1 MDNSHEKSMRA
12 KLRKEFP
19 SKLTGK
25 VIKNFKGIV
34 MSIISRCLPKNL
46 EMGKINNKLDD
57 LEYNMQNLLI
67 FGRIDEG
74 ARYIENDLIT
84 MINSSIK
91 IAKHIV
97 ADILNA
103 STIITD
109 EEMKMKYYNMMNNNY
124 LIGMEIYKSRHDFFY
139 KIIRQIAT
147 NQDVKPAGIKRNS
160 STALNSLIM
169 PTESKDCSRLQRA
182 WDIIT
187 KHGEALDILNQE
199 GNEESNMAKL
209 GLSKD
214 DIYSLYLFTN
224 ADFNSVMSISELMY
238 NLVSIEDSSKSVHS
252 LTNFVHREIVK
263 LLLSN
268 SENNLSERKRINILK
283 SRLKDILGLKRVFVM
298 NGYQDAINNVCNKY
312 GIDISN
318 FEANVV
324 QKYLEAV
331 KNQLY
336 AVSGCDIDID
346 MSNMLKKVDKELAL
360 VLETTDDAVVPP
372 TDKKKNN
379 FEIND
384 SKSYGMHM
392 PTKNSWTSTIF
403 TIFLIIFIVVLLI
416 ASSIYTLRPTEAKI
430 FWSNSIAFME
440 NLLFMTKRE
449 MSAIYLKG
457 AQIYEKHIPQSI
469 KLPKQIWKWW

>member
-1 MDNSHEKSMRA
+1 MDNSHEKNMRA
-12 KLRKEFP
+12 KLRNEFP

-34 MSIISRCLPKNL
+34 MRILSSCLPKNL
-46 EMGKINNKLDD
+46 EIEEINNRLND
-57 LEYNMQNLLI
+57 LTYNMQNLLI
-67 FGRIDEG
+67 FSRIDEDT
-74 ARYIENDLIT
+74 RYIENDLIA

-91 IAKHIV
+91 TAKHIV
-97 ADILNA
+97 EDILNA

-109 EEMKMKYYNMMNNNY
+109 EEMKMEYYNMMNSNY
-124 LIGMEIYKSRHDFFY
+124 LIGMEVYKNRHDFFY
-139 KIIRQIAT
+139 KIIRQIAIS
-147 NQDVKPAGIKRNS
+147 QDVKPLGVKRKS
-160 STALNSLIM
+160 SAVLNSLIM

-187 KHGEALDILNQE
+187 MHGEALAILSQE
-199 GNEESNMAKL
+199 GMEESNMDKL

-214 DIYSLYLFTN
+214 DIYSLYLFTK
-224 ADFNSVMSISELMY
+224 ADFNSVMSTSELMY

-252 LTNFVHREIVK
+252 LTNFVHKEIVK

-268 SENNLSERKRINILK
+268 SGNNLSERKRRNTLK
-283 SRLKDILGLKRVFVM
+283 SRLKDILGLKRVFIM

-331 KNQLY
+331 KKQLY
-336 AVSGCDIDID
+336 AVSGYDIYID
-346 MSNMLKKVDKELAL
+346 KSNMLKTVDEKPALA
-360 VLETTDDAVVPP
+360 LETTNDTCASPANEQ
-372 TDKKKNN
+372 KKTRK
-379 FEIND
+379 IND
-384 SKSYGMHM
+384 YKSDDVHT
-392 PTKNSWTSTIF
+392 PTKKSWTSTIF

-416 ASSIYTLRPTEAKI
+416 ASSMYILRPTEAKI
-430 FWSNSIAFME
+430 FSSNSIAFME
-440 NLLFMTKRE
+440 NLLLMTKHE

-457 AQIYEKHIPQSI
+457 AQIYEKHIPKRI
-469 KLPKQIWKWW
+469 KLPKQIWKW